1 MSKSATV
8 EQGSNIPEYRLFIDG
23 EWVDSVSGTIK
34 DNVNPADGDV
44 IARIHQADKE
54 DFEKAFAAAEQ
65 AFKTWGKTLANER
78 EKILMKA
85 ADILETRLQDY
96 IDAIVSDTGGTL
108 LKAGFEANF
117 VVNMLR
123 SAAGECR
130 RIFGETIPADSAGM
144 FSMTIRKPLGVIA
157 GISPFNFPFI
167 LSTKK
172 ICLALAAGNTFVL
185 KPPNDTPVIA
195 LMIAE
200 LFEAAGLPKG
210 VLNVVPGKSSVFGD
224 MATSDPRVKMVT
236 FTGSTGIGRQLA
248 LKAAKYGKKITLEMG
263 GKSPFV
269 VLRDA
274 DLDFAVNTAA
284 FGVFMHQGQI
294 CMSGTRL
301 VVEEPHYDEFC
312 KRLAAKAKG
321 LKVGDPREPDTVI
334 GPLITAAQCP
344 VVDELVRDA
353 ADKGAKV
360 LAGGNFRDA
369 YYEPTVIADV
379 DNSMKIFYDECFAPV
394 AVVCKAKDHEEAL
407 ALANDN
413 LYGLSS
419 AVMTNDLDKMMYFAQ
434 NLEAGMT
441 HFNHATVYDEPH
453 VPFGGIKDSGFGR
466 EGGHYSMEEMTEVK
480 WITISPSGGHPY
492 PF

>member
-8 EQGSNIPEYRLFIDG
+8 EKGSDIPEYRLFING
-23 EWVDSVSGTIK
+23 EWVDSINGSIK
-34 DNVNPADGDV
+34 DNLNPADGNV
-44 IARIHQADKE
+44 IARIHQADRE
-54 DFEKAFAAAEQ
+54 DFEKAFAAAAE
-65 AFKTWGKTLANER
+65 AFKTWGRTLANER

-85 ADILETRLQDY
+85 ADILEQRMQDY
-96 IDAIVSDTGGTL
+96 VQAIVTDTGGTQ
-108 LKAGFEANF
+108 LKAGFEAAF

-157 GISPFNFPFI
+157 GISPFNFPLI

-195 LMIAE
+195 MMIAE
-200 LFEAAGLPKG
+200 LFEAAGLPGG

-236 FTGSTGIGRQLA
+236 FTGSTATGRKLA
-248 LKAAKYGKKITLEMG
+248 LKAAEHGKKITLEMG

-269 VLRDA
+269 VLKDA
-274 DLDFAVNTAA
+274 NIDFAVNTAS

-294 CMSGTRL
+294 CMAGTRI
-301 VVEEPHYDEFC
+301 VVEEPIYDEFC
-312 KRLAAKAKG
+312 NKLAAKAKS

-334 GPLITAAQCP
+334 GPLITAAQCSI
-344 VVDELVRDA
+344 VDALVKDA
-353 ADKGAKV
+353 ADKGARIA
-360 LAGGNFRDA
+360 AGGGFRDA
-369 YYEPTVIADV
+369 YYEPTVITDV

-394 AVVCKAKDHEEAL
+394 AVVCKAKDHEDAL
-407 ALANDN
+407 AMANDN
-413 LYGLSS
+413 YYGLSS
-419 AVMTNDLDKMMYFAQ
+419 AVMTNDLDKMMYFAH

-480 WITISPSGGHPY
+480 WITISGSEGHPY